1 MVVPSYKT
9 CYEETESI
17 YRVIQSMSKASL
29 LIGHFFPQLAPE
41 NTEMSFQKTIEHG
54 GDGLE
59 TDVTI
64 R

>member
-1 MVVPSYKT
+1 
-9 CYEETESI
+9 
-17 YRVIQSMSKASL
+17 MSKASL
-29 LIGHFFPQLAPE
+29 LIGLFFFPQLAPE

>member
-1 MVVPSYKT
+1 
-9 CYEETESI
+9 
-17 YRVIQSMSKASL
+17 MSKASL

>member
-1 MVVPSYKT
+1 VFENY
-9 CYEETESI
+9 
-17 YRVIQSMSKASL
+17 L
-29 LIGHFFPQLAPE
+29 LMRFFFFQLAPE

>member
-1 MVVPSYKT
+1 MCYK
-9 CYEETESI
+9 ETESI

-29 LIGHFFPQLAPE
+29 LMAQFFFFPQLAPE